1 MLNTVSK
8 RREDRSSHLSGLM
21 DWPAMSVRVVP
32 VGNGQRR
39 VRLENAVWD
48 GLDAI
53 AQSEGLLTKQLCA
66 KLDARRSE
74 SVALSSEIRSF
85 VLDYFR
91 RKDRI

>member
-1 MLNTVSK
+1 MLNTASK

-32 VGNGQRR
+32 VENGQRR

-53 AQSEGLLTKQLCA
+53 AHSEGLLTKQLCA

-91 RKDRI
+91 RKDQI